1 MTYINTVRTLAE
13 VQAALSGVSYTKAHV
28 NHHAA
33 VLGWWSG
40 NVCLDDVFTLV
51 ANEAARGTIT
61 VRLDD
66 RWFVVK
72 KGEVVC
78 LY

>member
-1 MTYINTVRTLAE
+1 MTHLNTVRTLAE

-33 VLGWWSG
+33 VLARWSG
-40 NVCLDDVFTLV
+40 NVCLDEVFTLV
-51 ANEAARGTIT
+51 ANEAARGTLT

-66 RWFVVK
+66 RWFIVK
-72 KGEVVC
+72 EGEVV
-78 LY
+78 YFV